1 MPILREN
8 YFKSDKY
15 YSVQNKKEEW
25 LNPAILRDTA
35 ILLTHYFERTERDS
49 NIFKELFSPIY
60 SRLYSSCGINEWNRK
75 VLIEK

>member
-8 YFKSDKY
+8 YFKSQKY
-15 YSVQNKKEEW
+15 FSVQSKKEAW

-49 NIFKELFSPIY
+49 NICNALFLSVY
-60 SRLYSSCGINEWNRK
+60 SRL
-75 VLIEK
+75 